1 MIFLLIIRNMNSILG
16 VIKLKKKLLILVLI
30 SAIINLSILP
40 AFAVEIEDLSE
51 EHWAYESVVDLVE
64 RGYMSLQDDNKFEGD
79 ETVSRY
85 ELAEIIAEILN
96 NIEQGFITAEE
107 DDILTL
113 KNLATEFR
121 SELVE
126 VIKETEDLEK
136 KVEEYTNKY
145 LVFEE
150 DLSDSHEKINDL
162 QQEVSTLMDDLREEA
177 ARIESLESKVA
188 ELEDENQSLENRMEE
203 MEREIRRTG
212 TQDEIDRLNRRFF
225 WLSSG
230 GAITALLLLLN

>member
-1 MIFLLIIRNMNSILG
+1 MIFFSALRNTNSVLG
-16 VIKLKKKLLILVLI
+16 VIKLKRKLLILVLI

-51 EHWAYESVVDLVE
+51 DHWAYESVVDLVD

-79 ETVSRY
+79 EKVSRY

-126 VIKETEDLEK
+126 VIKETEDLEE
-136 KVEEYTNKY
+136 KVEKY
-145 LVFEE
+145 KNQYAIFAE
-150 DLSDSHEKINDL
+150 DLSDSYEKINDL
-162 QQEVSTLMDDLREEA
+162 QYEVNNLMNDLREEA

-188 ELEDENQSLENRMEE
+188 ELEDKNQSLENRMEE
-203 MEREIRRTG
+203 MEEEIRRTG
-212 TQDEIDRLNRRFF
+212 TQDEIDRLNQRFF